1 MDKVKNLSID
11 QQEDQY
17 EGYEPDHKDLIA
29 HEEAL
34 AEWKKNNPDWTDKE
48 SKQIE
53 YMTMVKNSMDDIYK
67 DNRVN
72 KVIKKICGN
81 VYYNGEE

>member
-34 AEWKKNNPDWTDKE
+34 AEWKKNNPDWTDE
-48 SKQIE
+48 DVADYYAQLQI
-53 YMTMVKNSMDDIYK
+53 DIARGK
-67 DNRVN
+67 
-72 KVIKKICGN
+72 
-81 VYYNGEE
+81 

>member
-34 AEWKKNNPDWTDKE
+34 AEWKKNNPDWTDE
-48 SKQIE
+48 DAADYYAQLQI
-53 YMTMVKNSMDDIYK
+53 DIDRGK
-67 DNRVN
+67 
-72 KVIKKICGN
+72 
-81 VYYNGEE
+81 

>member
-17 EGYEPDHKDLIA
+17 EGYEPDHKDSIA

-34 AEWKKNNPDWTDKE
+34 AEWKKNNPDWTDE
-48 SKQIE
+48 DAADYYAQLQI
-53 YMTMVKNSMDDIYK
+53 DIARGK
-67 DNRVN
+67 
-72 KVIKKICGN
+72 
-81 VYYNGEE
+81 

>member
-17 EGYEPDHKDLIA
+17 KGYEPDHKDLIA

-34 AEWKKNNPDWTDKE
+34 AEWKKNNPDWTDE
-48 SKQIE
+48 DAADYYAQLQI
-53 YMTMVKNSMDDIYK
+53 DIARGK
-67 DNRVN
+67 
-72 KVIKKICGN
+72 
-81 VYYNGEE
+81 

>member
-34 AEWKKNNPDWTDKE
+34 AVWKKNTPDWTDE
-48 SKQIE
+48 DAADYYAQLQI
-53 YMTMVKNSMDDIYK
+53 DIARGK
-67 DNRVN
+67 
-72 KVIKKICGN
+72 
-81 VYYNGEE
+81 

>member
-11 QQEDQY
+11 QQEDLY

-34 AEWKKNNPDWTDKE
+34 AEWKKKNPDWTDE
-48 SKQIE
+48 DAADYYAQLQI
-53 YMTMVKNSMDDIYK
+53 DIARGK
-67 DNRVN
+67 
-72 KVIKKICGN
+72 
-81 VYYNGEE
+81 

>member
-34 AEWKKNNPDWTDKE
+34 AEWKKNNPDWTDEDAADYYAQMK
-48 SKQIE
+48 I
-53 YMTMVKNSMDDIYK
+53 DIARGK
-67 DNRVN
+67 
-72 KVIKKICGN
+72 
-81 VYYNGEE
+81 

>member
-11 QQEDQY
+11 QQEDLY

-34 AEWKKNNPDWTDKE
+34 AEWKKNNPDWTDE
-48 SKQIE
+48 DAADYYAQLQI
-53 YMTMVKNSMDDIYK
+53 DIARGK
-67 DNRVN
+67 
-72 KVIKKICGN
+72 
-81 VYYNGEE
+81 

>member
-34 AEWKKNNPDWTDKE
+34 AEWKKNNPDWADE
-48 SKQIE
+48 DAADYYAQLQI
-53 YMTMVKNSMDDIYK
+53 DIARGK
-67 DNRVN
+67 
-72 KVIKKICGN
+72 
-81 VYYNGEE
+81 

>member
-34 AEWKKNNPDWTDKE
+34 AEWKKNNPDWTDE
-48 SKQIE
+48 DAADYYAEIQS
-53 YMTMVKNSMDDIYK
+53 DIARGK
-67 DNRVN
+67 
-72 KVIKKICGN
+72 
-81 VYYNGEE
+81 

>member
-34 AEWKKNNPDWTDKE
+34 AEWKKNNPDWTDE
-48 SKQIE
+48 DAADYYAQLQI
-53 YMTMVKNSMDDIYK
+53 DIARGK
-67 DNRVN
+67 
-72 KVIKKICGN
+72 
-81 VYYNGEE
+81 

>member
-34 AEWKKNNPDWTDKE
+34 AEWKKNNPDWTDE
-48 SKQIE
+48 DAADYYAQLQI
-53 YMTMVKNSMDDIYK
+53 DIA
-67 DNRVN
+67 R
-72 KVIKKICGN
+72 
-81 VYYNGEE
+81 

>member
-29 HEEAL
+29 HKEAL
-34 AEWKKNNPDWTDKE
+34 AEWKKNNPNWTDE
-48 SKQIE
+48 DAADYYAQLQI
-53 YMTMVKNSMDDIYK
+53 DIARGK
-67 DNRVN
+67 
-72 KVIKKICGN
+72 
-81 VYYNGEE
+81 

>member
-11 QQEDQY
+11 QQEDLY

-34 AEWKKNNPDWTDKE
+34 AEWKKNNPDWTDE
-48 SKQIE
+48 DAADYYAEIQI
-53 YMTMVKNSMDDIYK
+53 DIARGK
-67 DNRVN
+67 
-72 KVIKKICGN
+72 
-81 VYYNGEE
+81 

>member
-34 AEWKKNNPDWTDKE
+34 AEWKKNNPDWTDE
-48 SKQIE
+48 DAADYYGQLQS
-53 YMTMVKNSMDDIYK
+53 DIARGK
-67 DNRVN
+67 
-72 KVIKKICGN
+72 
-81 VYYNGEE
+81 